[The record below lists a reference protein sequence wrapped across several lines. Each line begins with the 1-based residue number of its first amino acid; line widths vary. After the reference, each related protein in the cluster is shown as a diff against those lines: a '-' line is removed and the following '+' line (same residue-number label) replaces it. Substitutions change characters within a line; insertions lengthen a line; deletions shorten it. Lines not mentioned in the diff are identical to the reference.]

1 MKPLDQYSHIFFD
14 MDGTVTRSRTRIT
27 ADMKVALE
35 ALMGSGRDVIII
47 SGQGAAAIRDQVGSA
62 TYFLGQN
69 GNDAIR
75 AASEE
80 ELWNETLSE
89 KEKQEILDHIA
100 SLPRDWEIKD
110 ENDLVHDRGSQIA
123 FSFLGF
129 NEDIERK
136 EAFDPTGELR
146 TRILKEHPLVSDT
159 VEVKI
164 GGTTT
169 LDYIKKGYHKGFN
182 IEKLIGVMEWN
193 KDDCL
198 YIGDALYPGGNDEA
212 VIGVIDTL
220 QVADPNE
227 TLKVV
232 RSILEPAS

>member
-1 MKPLDQYSHIFFD
+1 MKPLNQYTHIFFD

-27 ADMKVALE
+27 PGMKEALE
-35 ALMGSGRDVIII
+35 SLMASGRDVIII
-47 SGQGAAAIRDQVGSA
+47 SGQGADAIRDQVGSA
-62 TYFLGQN
+62 SYFLGQN
-69 GNDAIR
+69 GNDAIE
-75 AASEE
+75 ASSGVQLWKEVLSDEE
-80 ELWNETLSE
+80 R
-89 KEKQEILDHIA
+89 QAILDHIA

-110 ENDLVHDRGSQIA
+110 ENDLVHDRGSQIG

-136 EAFDPTGELR
+136 EAFDPTGALR
-146 TRILKEHPLVSDT
+146 KQILKEHPLVSDT

-182 IEKLIGVMEWN
+182 IEKLIIKLQWD
-193 KDDCL
+193 KADCL
-198 YIGDALYPGGNDEA
+198 YIGDALFPGGNDEA

-220 QVADPNE
+220 QVAGPEE
-227 TLKVV
+227 TMERIKD
-232 RSILEPAS
+232 ILR